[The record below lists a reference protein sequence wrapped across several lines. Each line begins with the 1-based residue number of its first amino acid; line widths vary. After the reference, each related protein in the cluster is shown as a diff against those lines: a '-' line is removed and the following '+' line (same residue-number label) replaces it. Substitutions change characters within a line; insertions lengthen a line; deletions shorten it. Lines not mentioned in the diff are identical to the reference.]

1 MAELHPGAARKIRG
15 RLEGA
20 RLLTIGLEGWFLP
33 FEEGQARHNIP
44 RTVPLSTASP
54 KKAAETRHTI
64 PSKEGNA
71 PLSTVTI
78 YSIKEGIREIPVNM
92 KREPLPLPAPK
103 IGTHVRNTP
112 NARRRTGEHDEKAT
126 AREGRGQPLK
136 PILLCSGCTTN
147 AARNSAQFSAQ
158 FGTPCF
164 GLFLMLAQHMQ
175 SPGDFSPGL
184 FV

>member
-78 YSIKEGIREIPVNM
+78 YSIKEEIREIPVNM
-92 KREPLPLPAPK
+92 KREPLPLP
-103 IGTHVRNTP
+103 GTLQTGAHVRNTP

-136 PILLCSGCTTN
+136 PILLCSGCTGPT
-147 AARNSAQFSAQ
+147 
-158 FGTPCF
+158 
-164 GLFLMLAQHMQ
+164 
-175 SPGDFSPGL
+175 
-184 FV
+184 

>member
-54 KKAAETRHTI
+54 KNAAETRHTI

-78 YSIKEGIREIPVNM
+78 Y
-92 KREPLPLPAPK
+92 
-103 IGTHVRNTP
+103 
-112 NARRRTGEHDEKAT
+112 
-126 AREGRGQPLK
+126 
-136 PILLCSGCTTN
+136 IL
-147 AARNSAQFSAQ
+147 
-158 FGTPCF
+158 
-164 GLFLMLAQHMQ
+164 
-175 SPGDFSPGL
+175 
-184 FV
+184 

>member
-1 MAELHPGAARKIRG
+1 MSGATKRLYPVCGRITSPVRGRGLFPADRRGPPKRVRGYGGTPSRKIRG

-92 KREPLPLPAPK
+92 KREPLPLPAPQD
-103 IGTHVRNTP
+103 RDSRSEYSERSTP
-112 NARRRTGEHDEKAT
+112 H
-126 AREGRGQPLK
+126 RG
-136 PILLCSGCTTN
+136 
-147 AARNSAQFSAQ
+147 A
-158 FGTPCF
+158 
-164 GLFLMLAQHMQ
+164 
-175 SPGDFSPGL
+175 
-184 FV
+184 

>member
-1 MAELHPGAARKIRG
+1 MRRKASPEGRGRLSFWHGVEREARSKRRQDVRGYEKALPRLRAHYFARTGGDGSFLPIGEVQGVRARKIRG

-78 YSIKEGIREIPVNM
+78 Y
-92 KREPLPLPAPK
+92 
-103 IGTHVRNTP
+103 
-112 NARRRTGEHDEKAT
+112 
-126 AREGRGQPLK
+126 
-136 PILLCSGCTTN
+136 IL
-147 AARNSAQFSAQ
+147 
-158 FGTPCF
+158 
-164 GLFLMLAQHMQ
+164 
-175 SPGDFSPGL
+175 
-184 FV
+184 